1 VIGGDSGIDFES
13 VLSWQPQTKVYA
25 TPFFD
30 DSRLT
35 IYELFEPMNKVGFI
49 SLGCPKNLVD
59 SEVMM
64 GQLKANGYEL
74 TADAS
79 EADTV
84 VVNTCGFID
93 SAKKES
99 IEAILEAAQLKTN
112 GKAKRLVVAG
122 CLVERYR
129 DELKASMP
137 EVDAF
142 IGTSQINDILAVCD
156 PQTNT
161 RSLPIITVGNQSAT
175 YLYDESTPRVLATP
189 SHYAF
194 IKIAEGCDRP
204 CAFCFIPQMRGH
216 FRSRRFG
223 SIVAEAHQ
231 LAEEGVKEL
240 ILVAQDSSRYGE
252 DLGKQDALAH
262 LLRELSH
269 TEGIEWVRVMYTYPT
284 HISDAFLDVLA
295 EEAKA
300 VKYLDMPLQHASQ
313 NVLKLMKRGGNRASL
328 EKLIKRVRER
338 VPGIA
343 VRTTFIA
350 GFPGETDGDFEELLA
365 FVKNVE
371 FDRVGVFTYSDEEGT
386 PAFEL
391 PNKVDPKI
399 AKQRRIRLM
408 KAQSRISRKRNKAK
422 VGEVLRVIFEG
433 ESNESDLLWQGR
445 IETQAPDIDG
455 CVLINDVPEGF
466 IPLPGEM
473 VNVLITEAQEYDLV
487 GKIVSCQ

>member
-1 VIGGDSGIDFES
+1 M
-13 VLSWQPQTKVYA
+13 K
-25 TPFFD
+25 
-30 DSRLT
+30 
-35 IYELFEPMNKVGFI
+35 KVGFI

-84 VVNTCGFID
+84 VVNTCGFIE
-93 SAKKES
+93 SAKQES
-99 IEAILEAAQLKTN
+99 IDAILEAARLKTD
-112 GKAKRLVVAG
+112 GKASRLVVAG

-129 DELKASMP
+129 DDLKAEMP

-142 IGTSQINDILAVCD
+142 IGTSQINEILAVCD
-156 PQTNT
+156 PKTDT
-161 RSLPIITVGNQSAT
+161 RSLPVVSLGNQTAT

-262 LLRELSH
+262 LLRELAQ

-284 HISDAFLDVLA
+284 HISDEFLDVMA
-295 EEAKA
+295 TEPKA

-313 NVLKLMKRGGNRASL
+313 NVLKLMKRGGNRQSL
-328 EKLIKRVRER
+328 ERLIARVRAR
-338 VPGIA
+338 VPGIG
-343 VRTTFIA
+343 VRTTFIT
-350 GFPGETDGDFEELLA
+350 GFPGETDEDFEELLT

-386 PAFEL
+386 PAYDL

-399 AKQRRIRLM
+399 AMQRRARLM
-408 KAQSRISRKRNKAK
+408 KEQAKIAKRKHKGMTGK
-422 VGEVLRVIFEG
+422 TVRVMFEG
-433 ESNESDLLWQGR
+433 ESNESELLWQGR
-445 IETQAPDIDG
+445 METQAPDIDG
-455 CVLINDVPEGF
+455 CILINDVPDDFTPVEGA
-466 IPLPGEM
+466 M
-473 VNVLITEAQEYDLV
+473 VNVMITEAQEYDLV
-487 GKIVSCQ
+487 GRIV

>member
-1 VIGGDSGIDFES
+1 M
-13 VLSWQPQTKVYA
+13 P
-25 TPFFD
+25 
-30 DSRLT
+30 
-35 IYELFEPMNKVGFI
+35 KVGFI

-64 GQLKANGYEL
+64 GQLKQNGFEI
-74 TADAS
+74 TSEAE

-99 IEAILEAAQLKTN
+99 IEAILEAARLKTE
-112 GKAKRLVVAG
+112 GKAQRLIVAG

-129 DELKASMP
+129 DELKAQMP

-156 PQTNT
+156 PNTNL
-161 RSLPIITVGNQSAT
+161 RALPVIPLGNQSAT

-223 SIVAEAHQ
+223 SIVAEAQQ

-240 ILVAQDSSRYGE
+240 VLVAQDSSRYGE

-269 TEGIEWVRVMYTYPT
+269 TERIEWVRVMSTYPT

-295 EEAKA
+295 EEPKA
-300 VKYLDMPLQHASQ
+300 VQYLDMPLQHASQ
-313 NVLKLMKRGGNRASL
+313 NVLKLMKRGGNRNSL
-328 EKLIKRVRER
+328 ERLIERVRKR

-343 VRTTFIA
+343 VRTTFIT
-350 GFPGETDGDFEELLA
+350 GFPGETEEDFNELLM
-365 FVKNVE
+365 FVKTVE
-371 FDRVGVFTYSDEEGT
+371 FDRVGVFTYSDERGT
-386 PAFEL
+386 PAFDL
-391 PNKVDPKI
+391 PHKVDPKI
-399 AKQRRIRLM
+399 GRRRRDQLM
-408 KAQSRISRKRNKAK
+408 KEQSRIAKRKHQEMIGRT
-422 VGEVLRVIFEG
+422 VRVMFEG
-433 ESNESDLLWQGR
+433 ESTESDLLWQGR
-445 IETQAPDIDG
+445 METQAPDIDG
-455 CVLINDVPEGF
+455 CVLINDVPETF
-466 IPLPGEM
+466 TPAAGEL
-473 VNVLITEAQEYDLV
+473 VNVLITEGLDYDMLGRV
-487 GKIVSCQ
+487 VD

>member
-1 VIGGDSGIDFES
+1 
-13 VLSWQPQTKVYA
+13 VLVK
-25 TPFFD
+25 
-30 DSRLT
+30 
-35 IYELFEPMNKVGFI
+35 KVGFI

-64 GQLKANGYEL
+64 GQLKQSGYEI
-74 TADAS
+74 TASAA
-79 EADTV
+79 EAETV

-99 IEAILEAAQLKTN
+99 IDAILEAARLKTEGN
-112 GKAKRLVVAG
+112 AKRLIVAG

-129 DELKASMP
+129 DELRLELP

-142 IGTSQINDILAVCD
+142 IGTSQINEILTVCD
-156 PQTNT
+156 PKVNT
-161 RSLPIITVGNQSAT
+161 RSLPVMPVGNQTAT

-240 ILVAQDSSRYGE
+240 VLVAQD
-252 DLGKQDALAH
+252 ALAR
-262 LLRELSH
+262 LLRELAH
-269 TEGIEWVRVMYTYPT
+269 TDGIEWVRVMYTYPT

-295 EEAKA
+295 EEPKA

-313 NVLKLMKRGGNRASL
+313 RVLKLMKRGGNRASL
-328 EKLIKRVRER
+328 ERLIERVRER

-343 VRTTFIA
+343 VRTTFIT
-350 GFPGETDGDFEELLA
+350 GFPGESEEDFEELMS
-365 FVKNVE
+365 FVRNVE

-386 PAFEL
+386 AAYEL
-391 PNKVDPKI
+391 ADKVQHRT
-399 AKQRRIRLM
+399 AERRRSALM
-408 KAQSRISRKRNKAK
+408 KAQARISRKRNKAR
-422 VGEVLRVIFEG
+422 VGERVRVLFEG
-433 ESNESDLLWQGR
+433 ESKETELLWQAR
-445 IETQAPDIDG
+445 METQAPDIDG
-455 CVLINDVPEGF
+455 SVLINDVSENVVPEVGDF
-466 IPLPGEM
+466 VDVE
-473 VNVLITEAQEYDLV
+473 ITDALEYDLI
-487 GKIVSCQ
+487 GRILA

>member
-1 VIGGDSGIDFES
+1 
-13 VLSWQPQTKVYA
+13 
-25 TPFFD
+25 
-30 DSRLT
+30 
-35 IYELFEPMNKVGFI
+35 MNKIGFI

-64 GQLKANGYEL
+64 GQLRQSGYQITANAE
-74 TADAS
+74 

-99 IEAILEAAQLKTN
+99 IEAILEAASLKSA
-112 GKAKRLVVAG
+112 GKATRLVVAG

-129 DELKASMP
+129 DQLKAEMP

-142 IGTSQINDILAVCD
+142 IGTSQINDILNVCN
-156 PQTNT
+156 PKTNT
-161 RSLPIITVGNQSAT
+161 RSLPVIPLGNQSAT

-189 SHYAF
+189 SYYAF

-223 SIVAEAHQ
+223 SIIAEAHQ

-269 TEGIEWVRVMYTYPT
+269 TDGLEWVRVMYTYPT
-284 HISDAFLDVLA
+284 HISDTFLDVLA
-295 EEAKA
+295 EEPKA

-313 NVLKLMKRGGNRASL
+313 NVLKSMRRGGNRASL
-328 EKLIKRVRER
+328 ERLIERVRAR
-338 VPGIA
+338 VPDIA
-343 VRTTFIA
+343 VRTTFIT
-350 GFPGETDGDFEELLA
+350 GFPGETKEDFKELLA
-365 FVKNVE
+365 FVRNVE
-371 FDRVGVFTYSDEEGT
+371 FDRVGVFTYSNEEGT
-386 PAFEL
+386 PAYDL
-391 PNKVDPKI
+391 PNKVDSKL
-399 AKQRRIRLM
+399 ATQRRARLM
-408 KAQSRISRKRNKAK
+408 KEQAKISRQKNRARI
-422 VGEVLRVIFEG
+422 GETVRVLFEG
-433 ESNESDLLWQGR
+433 ESKETELLWQGR
-445 IETQAPDIDG
+445 METQAPDIDG
-455 CVLINDVPEGF
+455 CVLINDAPEGF
-466 IPLPGEM
+466 VPEPGEF
-473 VNVLITEAQEYDLV
+473 VNVLIEEAHEHDLI
-487 GKIVSCQ
+487 GRIVI

>member
-1 VIGGDSGIDFES
+1 M
-13 VLSWQPQTKVYA
+13 K
-25 TPFFD
+25 
-30 DSRLT
+30 
-35 IYELFEPMNKVGFI
+35 KVGFI

-64 GQLKANGYEL
+64 GQLQQKGYQITANAE
-74 TADAS
+74 D
-79 EADTV
+79 ADTV

-99 IEAILEAAQLKTN
+99 IDAILEAARLKTE
-112 GKAKRLVVAG
+112 GKAKRLIVAG

-129 DELKASMP
+129 DELKAEMP

-142 IGTSQINDILAVCD
+142 IGTSQINEILNVCD
-156 PQTNT
+156 PKTNT
-161 RSLPIITVGNQSAT
+161 RSLPVIPLGNQSAT

-284 HISDAFLDVLA
+284 HISDGFLDVLA
-295 EEAKA
+295 EEPKA

-313 NVLKLMKRGGNRASL
+313 NVLKLMKRGGNRPSL
-328 EKLIKRVRER
+328 ERLIQRVRDR

-343 VRTTFIA
+343 VRTTFIT
-350 GFPGETDGDFEELLA
+350 GFPGETEDDFNELLT
-365 FVKNVE
+365 FVGNME

-386 PAFEL
+386 LAYDL
-391 PNKVDPKI
+391 PNKVDPKT
-399 AKQRRIRLM
+399 AKKRRDRLM
-408 KAQSRISRKRNKAK
+408 KEQAKIAKRKHKALI
-422 VGEVLRVIFEG
+422 GENVRVMFEG
-433 ESNESDLLWQGR
+433 EASESELLWQGR
-445 IETQAPDIDG
+445 METQAPDIDG
-455 CVLINDVPEGF
+455 CVLINDAPEDFVPV
-466 IPLPGEM
+466 PGEM
-473 VNVLITEAQEYDLV
+473 VNVLIEEAQEYDLV
-487 GKIVSCQ
+487 GRILV